1 EALDRALQQ
10 LREAE
15 QRAASAEAKSKAA
28 EAADAGLRSQ
38 VRELRKDL
46 SRAEEAA
53 VALRQAGSRATQRL
67 QEAALKERELEM
79 RLASISG
86 MDGTGRLI
94 RVVLCS
100 VSLVAKVVTCSPCRG
115 VREARYFRQEDD
127 GFDEGMPMRSAD
139 SSSRPAPELIG
150 ASPAERPD
158 AERQNLV

>member
-1 EALDRALQQ
+1 VCLFVSVFFFW
-10 LREAE
+10 REKE
-15 QRAASAEAKSKAA
+15 GEVCASA
-28 EAADAGLRSQ
+28 RSQ
-38 VRELRKDL
+38 CLPP
-46 SRAEEAA
+46 AE
-53 VALRQAGSRATQRL
+53 
-67 QEAALKERELEM
+67 ERELEM